1 MGLFDLFTK
10 KPSGPTVRDLSW
22 INKQGKWNGCLKLIA
37 ENPNAVLVSWFVQ
50 TAAELIHFAES
61 KNKPAPEIR
70 NAHYLSASAVENK
83 TVIFLEHHPLFS
95 KEENLLKDWK
105 AKQVYVLNSMDD
117 SLFEHVGG
125 QNIADLMRKLGMQE
139 DESIENTMI
148 SKSIRK
154 LQDKIEKAITV
165 ENPAQSV
172 EEWFARN
179 Q

>member
-10 KPSGPTVRDLSW
+10 KPSGPTIRDLNW
-22 INKQGKWNGCLKLIA
+22 INKQGKWNGCLKLVA
-37 ENPNAVLVSWFVQ
+37 EHPDAIVVSWFVQ

-61 KNKPAPEIR
+61 KNSQPPEIR
-70 NAHYLSASAVENK
+70 NANYLLTSTLDNK

-95 KEENLLKDWK
+95 KEEVLLKD
-105 AKQVYVLNSMDD
+105 AKTKQIFVLNSMDD
-117 SLFEHVGG
+117 SLFMHIGG
-125 QNIADLMRKLGMQE
+125 QNIADLMIKMGQPE
-139 DESIENTMI
+139 DEPLEHTMI

-154 LQDKIEKAITV
+154 LQDKIQKAITV

-172 EEWFARN
+172 EEWFSKN